1 MHARG
6 LDHVVW
12 AVRDLDAAAA
22 HLERLGFTVTP
33 RARHP
38 WGTENRLVQLNGFF
52 IEVLTVGADADI
64 PAPSDTVF
72 SFGAHNRDF
81 LARGEGASMLVTESR
96 DPAADRAAF
105 ARAGLA
111 VFEPFSFE
119 REQRRADGSVRKVGF
134 DLTFTRDPD
143 DPALGFFTCFNR
155 YPENFWSPEYQAHAN
170 GVRDLAAVVIVC
182 EDPADHHIFYSAF
195 TGVREMRATS
205 LGITISTPRGDVRLM
220 PRAIYRSLFGEEPQP
235 LGDGKARVQ
244 ALVFGAGARDA
255 VASAC
260 ARSGIESLSTREGL
274 VVPARGGHGL
284 SLVFP

>member
-1 MHARG
+1 MQARG

-12 AVRDLDAAAA
+12 AVRDLGAAAA

-52 IEVLTVGADADI
+52 IELLTVGSDADI
-64 PAPSDTVF
+64 PEPTDTAF

-81 LARGEGASMLVTESR
+81 LARGEGASMLVTDSL

-105 ARAGLA
+105 AQAGLA

-119 REQRRADGSVRKVGF
+119 REQRRSDGSVRKVGF

-143 DPALGFFTCFNR
+143 DAALGFFTCFNR
-155 YPENFWSPEYQAHAN
+155 YPDNFWSSAYQAHAN

-220 PRAIYRSLFGEEPQP
+220 PRGIYRSLFGEEPQP
-235 LGDGKARVQ
+235 AGAGKARIQ
-244 ALVFGAGARDA
+244 ALVFQAGARDA

-274 VVPARGGHGL
+274 VVPARGSHGL